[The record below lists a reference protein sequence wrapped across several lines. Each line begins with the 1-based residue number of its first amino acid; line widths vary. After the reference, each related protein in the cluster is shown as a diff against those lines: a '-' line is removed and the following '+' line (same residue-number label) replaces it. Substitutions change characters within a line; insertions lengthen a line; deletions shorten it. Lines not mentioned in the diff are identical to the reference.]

1 MTSIHSRQT
10 SWNSPREY
18 IEKREAARFPAARRS
33 ISLLRSSFQSLEVRN
48 DVLAI
53 FGVRNGNEHPRTVN
67 VACRVLQPLIEGL
80 LIPRDVC
87 RLEGS

>member
-18 IEKREAARFPAARRS
+18 IEKREAARFPPS
-33 ISLLRSSFQSLEVRN
+33 INQLLRSSFQSLEVRN
-48 DVLAI
+48 DVLTI
-53 FGVRNGNEHPRTVN
+53 FGVRNGNEHLRAVN
-67 VACRVLQPLIEGL
+67 VACRVLQPLIESL